1 MKKTLIALLALAGIA
16 AAGTEE
22 TITLQAAPQTACSW
36 QPEFG
41 IDYLHGI
48 GSGDHEIDMQGFRA
62 SIGMTYNANSTF
74 SHQFS
79 LNAGYEFGEDEAHIG
94 DIFSYKQEVSKTTV
108 TLGYDLNCAV
118 SDKWKLFVGAKAG
131 YASNHY
137 ETEVQNVFSASGT
150 MDGYTYSVGGGV
162 KYQISETAN
171 LKAGY
176 EFHRSFYG
184 NNGNVGNI
192 IINQHIISVGLGFKF

>member
-1 MKKTLIALLALAGIA
+1 
-16 AAGTEE
+16 
-22 TITLQAAPQTACSW
+22 
-36 QPEFG
+36 
-41 IDYLHGI
+41 
-48 GSGDHEIDMQGFRA
+48 MQ
-62 SIGMTYNANSTF
+62 
-74 SHQFS
+74 
-79 LNAGYEFGEDEAHIG
+79 
-94 DIFSYKQEVSKTTV
+94 
-108 TLGYDLNCAV
+108 GYDLNYAV

-137 ETEVQNVFSASGT
+137 ETEIQNVFSASGT